1 MESNNFETDLNE
13 KECDLLMNAL
23 IKCHLLHTRVKA
35 GLKVEL
41 TAKNFNFPD
50 LTDDE
55 EMELVGK
62 IYRISQFGLL
72 EGA

>member
-1 MESNNFETDLNE
+1 MESNSCETDLSE
-13 KECDLLMNAL
+13 KECALLTGAL
-23 IKCHLLHTRVKA
+23 MKCHVLHTWVKA